1 LKETKGIEEIVHV
14 LGRIIRFL
22 RFLVYCAL
30 AIWAARS
37 LVRWLAGPSLGSPRG
52 NTAEVSRRAL
62 ARDPSCGV
70 FVSPEISYS
79 LESAGQVL
87 HFCSPECREVWQAAS
102 RLRES
107 A

>member
-1 LKETKGIEEIVHV
+1 MQV
-14 LGRIIRFL
+14 LGSIIRFL
-22 RFLVYCAL
+22 RFLVYCVL
-30 AIWAARS
+30 AIWAARK
-37 LVRWLAGPSLGSPRG
+37 LVRWWAGPPLGSPRG
-52 NTAEVSRRAL
+52 NTPEVSRRAL
-62 ARDPSCGV
+62 VRDPSCGV

-79 LESAGQVL
+79 LKSAGQVL

>member
-1 LKETKGIEEIVHV
+1 VQA

-22 RFLVYCAL
+22 IYSAL
-30 AIWAARS
+30 AMWVARK
-37 LVRWLAGPSLGSPRG
+37 LVRWFAGQSLGSPRG
-52 NTAEVSRRAL
+52 NTPEVSRRAL

-79 LESAGQVL
+79 LNSAGQVL
-87 HFCSPECREVWQAAS
+87 HFCSPECREAWQAAT
-102 RLRES
+102 RQRVS